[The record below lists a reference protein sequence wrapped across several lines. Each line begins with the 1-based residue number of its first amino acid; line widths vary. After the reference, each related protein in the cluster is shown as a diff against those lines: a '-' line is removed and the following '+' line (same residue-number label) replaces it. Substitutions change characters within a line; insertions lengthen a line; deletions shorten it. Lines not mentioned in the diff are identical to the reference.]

1 MGSANGRYVAALDTG
16 RFTVGPPRGKGEKP
30 KPDEIFSL
38 IKTPDDTK
46 FSLKTGYGKYFGV
59 DANGYLVATAD
70 AIGPRER
77 FEAVF
82 QDVSLI

>member
-1 MGSANGRYVAALDTG
+1 M
-16 RFTVGPPRGKGEKP
+16 
-30 KPDEIFSL
+30 
-38 IKTPDDTK
+38 
-46 FSLKTGYGKYFGV
+46 KTGYGKYIGV

-82 QDVSLI
+82 QDVSFHLRH